1 MALIP
6 PHASDQLQPLLVKDD
21 DRLALQHYAKNLPA
35 ITLSSRET
43 GDLVM
48 LGIGGFTPLYGFMR
62 EEDWRSVCD
71 NMHLANGVFW
81 PIPITVSVTDA
92 QAEIGRASCRERV

>member
-21 DRLALQHYAKNLPA
+21 ERLVLQHYANNLPA

-71 NMHLANGVFW
+71 NMH
-81 PIPITVSVTDA
+81 
-92 QAEIGRASCRERV
+92 